1 MKQFAEQKELNSEE
15 LQLVVL
21 HNPRNVSRS
30 TVTEGRAVVAVGMW
44 ARRQTTN
51 GSRYVPYL
59 VYSDGFMSA
68 NICQNILSYTHQ
80 RWVI

>member
-30 TVTEGRAVVAVGMW
+30 TVTEGRAVVAEETEGLEG
-44 ARRQTTN
+44 RLQT
-51 GSRYVPYL
+51 VADMFL
-59 VYSDGFMSA
+59 
-68 NICQNILSYTHQ
+68 ILYT
-80 RWVI
+80 VMAS